1 MTEKLYDI
9 DSHLKEFTATV
20 IDSYEKAD
28 GYMTILDRTA
38 FFPEGGGQPSDT
50 GYINDARVYD
60 VKIDN
65 GVIYHY
71 TSKQLQKGEKVLA
84 RLDFDRRFD
93 FMQQHSAEHIVSGVA
108 HKLYRCE
115 NVGFHLS
122 DEIVTLDFDKPLTKE
137 QIFEIEKLSNEAV
150 FTNAKI
156 NAYYPPKAEL
166 ETISYRS
173 KKEIKEA
180 VRIVEIEGVDACACC
195 APHVNY
201 TGEIGLIK
209 LLGTEKLRGGVR
221 IELKAGRRA
230 FLDYSEKYSGVLKIS
245 NALCVKQNEVYDAV
259 EKLLAQMSDIKYELT
274 GIKNKMLG
282 QTLESFNSDVKC
294 SALFLDEFGMKELQT
309 AADTLYK
316 KLGGIRAVLSA
327 NESGFAFAVCG
338 EKEALDKRF
347 AEFRQSFSVKGG
359 GRNGMVQGTVI
370 ATHEELEKFWQ
381 KIID

>member
-20 IDSYEKAD
+20 LDSYEKAD
-28 GYMTILDRTA
+28 GYFTVLDSTA

-60 VKIDN
+60 VQIDG

-71 TSKQLQKGEKVLA
+71 TTQQFAKGEKVTA
-84 RLDFDRRFD
+84 RLDFSRRFD

-108 HKLYRCE
+108 HRLYGCE

-137 QIFEIEKLSNEAV
+137 EIGEIERLSNEVV
-150 FTNAKI
+150 FSNAKI
-156 NAYYPPKAEL
+156 NAYYPDPQKLA
-166 ETISYRS
+166 TIDYRS

-221 IELKAGRRA
+221 IELKAGSRA
-230 FLDYSEKYSGVLKIS
+230 YLDYSEKYNSVLKIS
-245 NALCVKQNEVYDAV
+245 NALCVKQNEVFDAT
-259 EKLLAQMSDIKYELT
+259 EKLLGQISEMKYELT
-274 GIKNKMLG
+274 GLKNKMLE
-282 QTLESFNSDVKC
+282 QTLESFNSNAEC
-294 SALFLDEFGMKELQT
+294 SALFLDGFGIKELQT
-309 AADTLYK
+309 AADSLYK
-316 KLGGIRAVLSA
+316 RLGGIRAVLSK

-338 EKEALDKRF
+338 EEEWLNKYF
-347 AEFRQSFSVKGG
+347 NEFRQSFSVKGG
-359 GRNGMVQGTVI
+359 GRNGMVQGTVV
-370 ATHEELEKFWQ
+370 ASRKELESFWIK
-381 KIID
+381 KID

>member
-28 GYMTILDRTA
+28 GYFTILDRTA

-50 GYINDARVYD
+50 GYINDIRVYD
-60 VKIDN
+60 VRIND

-71 TSKQLQKGEKVLA
+71 TAKQLQKGEKIVA

-108 HKLYRCE
+108 HKLYGCE

-122 DEIVTLDFDKPLTKE
+122 DEIVTLDFDKPLTKAE
-137 QIFEIEKLSNEAV
+137 ILEIEKLSNEAV
-150 FTNAKI
+150 FSNSKI
-156 NAYYPPKAEL
+156 NAYYPDTTEL
-166 ETISYRS
+166 ASISYRS

-195 APHVNY
+195 APHVSY

-221 IELKAGRRA
+221 IELKAGKRA
-230 FLDYSEKYSGVLKIS
+230 FLDYSEKYKGVLKIS

-259 EKLLAQMSDIKYELT
+259 EKLLGQISEMKYELT
-274 GIKNKMLG
+274 GLKNKMLEH
-282 QTLESFNSDVKC
+282 TLENFNSDTEC
-294 SALFLDEFGMKELQT
+294 SALFLDGLGIKELQT

-316 KLGGIRAVLSA
+316 KLGGIRAVLSE
-327 NESGFAFAVCG
+327 NESGFMFAVCG
-338 EKEALDKRF
+338 DEDALNKYF
-347 AEFRQSFSVKGG
+347 GEFRQSFSVKGG
-359 GRNGMVQGTVI
+359 GRNGMIQGTVI
-370 ATHEELEKFWQ
+370 ASREELEKFWA
-381 KIID
+381 KNN

>member
-108 HKLYRCE
+108 HKLYGCE

-137 QIFEIEKLSNEAV
+137 EISEIEKLSNEAV

-195 APHVNY
+195 APHVNF

-221 IELKAGRRA
+221 IELKAGSRA

-259 EKLLAQMSDIKYELT
+259 EKLLGQISEMKYELT
-274 GIKNKMLG
+274 GLKNKMLG
-282 QTLESFNSDVKC
+282 QTLESFNSDKEC
-294 SALFLDEFGMKELQT
+294 SAIFLDGFGMKELQT

-338 EKEALDKRF
+338 EEEALDKRF

-370 ATHEELEKFWQ
+370 ATREELEKFWQ

>member
-9 DSHLKEFTATV
+9 DSHLKEFNAVV
-20 IDSYEKAD
+20 IDSYKEAV
-28 GYMTILDRTA
+28 GYVTVLDRTA

-50 GYINDARVYD
+50 GYINDVRVYD
-60 VKIDN
+60 VQIDN

-71 TSKQLQKGEKVLA
+71 TEKQFQKGEKVTA
-84 RLDFDRRFD
+84 RLDFERRFD

-108 HKLYRCE
+108 HKLYGCE

-137 QIFEIEKLSNEAV
+137 EIGEIEKLSNDAV
-150 FTNAKI
+150 FSNAKI
-156 NAYYPPKAEL
+156 NAYYPDPEEL
-166 ETISYRS
+166 TTIIYRS

-221 IELKAGRRA
+221 IELKAGSRS
-230 FLDYSEKYSGVLKIS
+230 FFDYSEKHSGVLKIS
-245 NALCVKQNEVYDAV
+245 NALCVKQNEISDAV
-259 EKLLAQMSDIKYELT
+259 ERLLGQISEMKYELT
-274 GIKNKMLG
+274 GLKNKMLSN
-282 QTLESFNSDVKC
+282 TLESFNSDKEF
-294 SALFLDEFGMKELQT
+294 SALFLEGHGIKELQS

-316 KLGGIRAVLSA
+316 KLGGVRAVLSE

-338 EKEALDKRF
+338 EGMALNELF
-347 AEFRQSFSVKGG
+347 NEFRQSFSVKGG
-359 GRNGMVQGTVI
+359 GRNGMVQGTVM
-370 ATHEELEKFWQ
+370 ATRQDLEVFWSK
-381 KIID
+381 KID